1 MELECVCARSTI
13 NGGVPPPEW
22 PWCSATDS
30 AVDPAGMP
38 SSSLVVVIPRE
49 APWVSAP
56 PLNWPL
62 GDEQQ
67 FLSGITSTRSFSR
80 EYEYKDHSHFWA
92 LFREHGVKLN
102 RDLNCTNRSPVRTR
116 TRTTKCRMDAAHK
129 GASSITCLE
138 RQSTTGN
145 GH

>member
-13 NGGVPPPEW
+13 YGGVPLRVPPPEW

-30 AVDPAGMP
+30 AVDPGGMP
-38 SSSLVVVIPRE
+38 SSSLVVVISRE

-92 LFREHGVKLN
+92 PFSSQFAELN
-102 RDLNCTNRSPVRTR
+102 RDFSSRPAPAMPVARASHSP
-116 TRTTKCRMDAAHK
+116 
-129 GASSITCLE
+129 LE
-138 RQSTTGN
+138 QKSPPKNPAG
-145 GH
+145 GSKKE